1 MKSPVSRY
9 LAGLILTPLC
19 ILQAAAT
26 TPSTAIP
33 VNVDNFVRAESDRY
47 FAAMAQR
54 DGLGKLRHNRELA
67 SIDKQTVIRLN
78 RDTLYSVGVFD
89 LDAGPV
95 SVTLPDAGKRYLSM
109 QVINEDHFVQGMFY
123 RPGVHQ
129 LTRDSVGTRYA
140 AVGIRV
146 LADPESPQDMKEAH
160 ALQDLIKVEQR
171 GSGRLELPAWEKSS
185 QDKVR
190 AALLALAELEPDL
203 NRAFG
208 RQNEVDPVRHLIAT
222 ASAWGGNPSQ
232 DAIYL
237 NVTPQRNDGVTPYEL
252 RVKDVPVDAFW
263 SVSVYNDKGYFVANP
278 RNAYSLNSVTAKKE
292 SDGAIRVRFGNCD
305 EQPNCLPI
313 MPGWNYMVRLY
324 QPQSSVLAGSWR
336 FPEATP
342 AN

>member
-1 MKSPVSRY
+1 MKSSVSRY
-9 LAGLILTPLC
+9 LAGLLLTPLC

-26 TPSTAIP
+26 ALPAAIP
-33 VNVDNFVRAESDRY
+33 VNADNFARAESDRY
-47 FAAMAQR
+47 FSMLAQR
-54 DGLGKLRHNRELA
+54 NGLGQLRHNRELA
-67 SIDKQTVIRLN
+67 PIDKQTVIRLN
-78 RDTLYSVGVFD
+78 RDTLYSAGVFD

-95 SVTLPDAGKRYLSM
+95 SITLPNAGGRFLSM
-109 QVINEDHFVQGMFY
+109 QVINEDHYVQGMFY
-123 RPGVHQ
+123 APGVHE
-129 LTRDSVGTRYA
+129 LTRDSIGTRYA

-146 LADPESPQDMKEAH
+146 LADPNSPEDMKQAH
-160 ALQDLIKVEQR
+160 DLQDAIKVEQR
-171 GSGRLELPAWEKSS
+171 GSGRLELPTWDRSS

-190 AALLALAELEPDL
+190 TALLGLAELEPDL

-208 RQNEVDPVRHLIAT
+208 RQDEVDPVRHLIAT

-237 NVTPQRNDGVTPYEL
+237 NVTPERNDGVTPYEL

-292 SDGAIRVRFGNCD
+292 SDGAIRVRFGDCD

-324 QPQSSVLAGSWR
+324 QPQPSVLEGSWR